1 MKKINTFIIT
11 VLLIALLTNPVF
23 GYEGM
28 AGNISPATTGNITQN
43 DQNSID
49 LANTTQSDQNIE
61 ISSHLIELDAAR
73 FELQDRLYVSETI
86 LFMNAGTKIFSGA
99 IKTWVPDG
107 VEEIKVTKAIMMAE
121 TEGQPLVT
129 VQNGNIISWQ
139 DYIEANDHPMYNIE
153 YILSAEPKGTIT
165 KSKYYSKKLL
175 YPTLI
180 NYKYFPSPGYPVFIL
195 KVAKSKDSS
204 ITLLDENRNKIIAQD
219 VSEEDSSII
228 SRFSEI
234 QFKEFNIEISKTSFD
249 LSKIAIYLII
259 GLLIVLV
266 LTYPIIRKKSPKLQE
281 MEEKIRNS
289 LKREPESEEQQET
302 VEEVSE
308 EEPEE
313 ESTPEDENLSGK
325 TKDELE
331 TEKNE
336 LLSRL
341 DELEKDYASGNLIDE
356 EYEELKNSYQKKLKK

>member
-1 MKKINTFIIT
+1 MKRIYQFLISLI
-11 VLLIALLTNPVF
+11 LIALLTDHVF
-23 GYEGM
+23 GYKDY
-28 AGNISPATTGNITQN
+28 ATNNSGAITGNITQN
-43 DQNSID
+43 DQRNID
-49 LANTTQSDQNIE
+49 LANTTESDQNIE
-61 ISSHLIELDAAR
+61 ISLHLIEVEADR
-73 FELQDRLYVSETI
+73 PDLQDKLYVHETI
-86 LFMNAGTKIFSGA
+86 VFRNAGTKIFSGA
-99 IKTWVPDG
+99 LKTWVPDG
-107 VEEIKVTKAIMMAE
+107 VLEIKVMKAQMVAE
-121 TEGQPLVT
+121 TGAKSIVT
-129 VQNGNIISWQ
+129 EQNGNIISWQ

-180 NYKYFPSPGYPVFIL
+180 NYKYSPSPGYPVFIL

-249 LSKIAIYLII
+249 LSQIAIYLII

-289 LKREPESEEQQET
+289 FKREPEEEF
-302 VEEVSE
+302 
-308 EEPEE
+308 
-313 ESTPEDENLSGK
+313 TPEDGNLSGK
-325 TKDELE
+325 TKDKLE

>member
-1 MKKINTFIIT
+1 MKTIDQAVIT
-11 VLLIALLTNPVF
+11 ILLIALLTNPVF
-23 GYEGM
+23 GNEGM

-61 ISSHLIELDAAR
+61 ISLHLIEVEADR
-73 FELQDRLYVSETI
+73 PDLQDKLYVHETI
-86 LFMNAGTKIFSGA
+86 VFRNAGTKIFSGA
-99 IKTWVPDG
+99 LKTWVPDG
-107 VEEIKVTKAIMMAE
+107 VLEIKVTKAIMMAE
-121 TEGQPLVT
+121 TEGQPLRT

-139 DYIEANDHPMYNIE
+139 DYIEANDHPMYKIE

-180 NYKYFPSPGYPVFIL
+180 NYKYSPSPGYPVFIL

-219 VSEEDSSII
+219 VNEEDSSII
-228 SRFSEI
+228 STFSEI
-234 QFKEFNIEISKTSFD
+234 QFKEFNVEISKTSFD
-249 LSKIAIYLII
+249 LSQIAIYLMI

-266 LTYPIIRKKSPKLQE
+266 LTYPVIRKKSPKLME
-281 MEEKIRNS
+281 FEEKIRNA
-289 LKREPESEEQQET
+289 LKREPDSEEQQEN
-302 VEEVSE
+302 E
-308 EEPEE
+308 EE
-313 ESTPEDENLSGK
+313 K
-325 TKDELE
+325 RELVAKLE
-331 TEKNE
+331 
-336 LLSRL
+336 
-341 DELEKDYASGNLIDE
+341 ELEKDYASGNLIDE